1 MIVLNQNTAGSNDNS
16 VWTGGAVTL
25 WLVRAHPDRAG
36 RVQALAMDI
45 VLCSWAKQFALT
57 VSLSRSDS
65 TMD

>member
-16 VWTGGAVTL
+16 VWRRGEL
-25 WLVRAHPDRAG
+25 WLVRSHPDRPG

-57 VSLSRSDS
+57 VSLSRSNN
-65 TMD
+65 TIG